1 MMVITMMKQLT
12 NNESTNRMSYS
23 FKKLY
28 FSLLFEFSYFKF
40 LKIYAQL
47 AVEIQNA
54 SNLSPEKLVR
64 FINMRLNPDETE
76 I

>member
-1 MMVITMMKQLT
+1 
-12 NNESTNRMSYS
+12 
-23 FKKLY
+23 
-28 FSLLFEFSYFKF
+28 

-64 FINMRLNPDETE
+64 FINMRLNTDEAE